1 MDNEY
6 ITPTP
11 ERLAKAAHWIVP
23 PESQEINGRKLTK
36 ATRSGY
42 QHASVVKIMHDC
54 GELRDEQ
61 LQAFARLEKDHMLAE
76 LTPYMRPK
84 GGPTIDNGE
93 PRECPVARN
102 VAARTRYR
110 AATSSLGMR
119 HSMVLGH
126 CMMEYASKFSVG
138 NMLAVGQS
146 ISKPTAIK
154 NGKAAI
160 RDATFALAVHYDLFR
175 HPPTR

>member
-1 MDNEY
+1 MDEY

-23 PESQEINGRKLTK
+23 PVTQEINGRKLTK

-42 QHASVVKIMHDC
+42 QHASVIKIMHGN

-61 LQAFARLEKDHMLAE
+61 LQAFARLERDHMLAE

-84 GGPTIDNGE
+84 GNVSIDNGE

-110 AATSSLGMR
+110 AATSTLGMR
-119 HSMVLGH
+119 HAMVLGH
-126 CMMEYASKFSVG
+126 CMMEYASKYSVG
-138 NMLAVGQS
+138 NMLAVGQA

-154 NGKAAI
+154 HGKEAI
-160 RDATFALAVHYDLFR
+160 RNATHALAIHYGLLK
-175 HPPTR
+175 HPPSA